1 MLRWCCCG
9 GESCASGISDTDDW
23 DASLAVIV
31 ALVVESVSLGAM
43 TITGVSGNIAGDSP
57 AQASIQCRTLLHK
70 GSDDTAATKCIRG

>member
-1 MLRWCCCG
+1 MTGTLQ
-9 GESCASGISDTDDW
+9 
-23 DASLAVIV
+23 LAVIV

-43 TITGVSGNIAGDSP
+43 TITGVSGNVAGDSP